1 MPASR
6 KKLARLPADVPRLVA
21 GGPRPEWRLGEL
33 TVVVGPGRAELRY
46 AREPVGF
53 AQPSPDA
60 IRQAV
65 ARARER
71 LQARSRT
78 PDQLLP
84 ALAAAYDAVLA
95 RHRARPGDRIPLV
108 ELRDQLAGTRAQF
121 AWDLARLRRE
131 RRLSFAGRRL
141 DLGVATG
148 HAAQQRSRVVWIE
161 NDGGGGSYFQSFR
174 LIASRAAPPRAAP
187 PEERP

>member
-1 MPASR
+1 MMPASR
-6 KKLARLPADVPRLVA
+6 KKLVRPPADVPRLVA

-33 TVVVGPGRAELRY
+33 TVVVGPERAELRY

-53 AQPSPDA
+53 AQPSPE
-60 IRQAV
+60 AV
-65 ARARER
+65 RLAVTRARER
-71 LQARSRT
+71 LQARSRA

-84 ALAAAYDAVLA
+84 ALAAAYAAVLSA
-95 RHRARPGDRIPLV
+95 HGGRSGDRVPLV
-108 ELRDQLAGTRAQF
+108 ELRDQLEGTRAQF

-131 RRLSFAGRRL
+131 RRLTFAERRL

-161 NDGGGGSYFQSFR
+161 NDGGGGSYFQTFR
-174 LIASRAAPPRAAP
+174 LILSRPASQ
-187 PEERP
+187 EVRP

>member
-6 KKLARLPADVPRLVA
+6 KKVVRHVAAGRVVPRLIS

-33 TVVVGPGRAELRY
+33 TVMVGPERAELRY

-53 AQPSPDA
+53 ARPTAEA
-60 IRQAV
+60 IGEAV
-65 ARARER
+65 ERARQR
-71 LQARSRT
+71 LAARSRA
-78 PDQLLP
+78 PDELLP
-84 ALAAAYDAVLA
+84 ALAGAYDAVLA
-95 RHRARPGDRIPLV
+95 LRGARPGDRVPLV
-108 ELRDQLAGTRAQF
+108 ELREQIAGTRAQF

-131 RRLSFAGRRL
+131 RRLVIAGRRL

-148 HAAQQRSRVVWIE
+148 HAAAHRSRVVWIE

-174 LIASRAAPPRAAP
+174 LIAQEARS
-187 PEERP
+187 